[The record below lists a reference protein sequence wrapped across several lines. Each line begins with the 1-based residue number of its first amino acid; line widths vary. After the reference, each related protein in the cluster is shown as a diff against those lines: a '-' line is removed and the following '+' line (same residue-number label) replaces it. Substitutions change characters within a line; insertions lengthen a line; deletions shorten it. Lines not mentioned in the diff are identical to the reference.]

1 MEYIILVALFF
12 VIVLLVIVLVNGRQ
26 KIDQQALV
34 DNIAVNV
41 ATEQSR
47 LRQEIATTLSSQI
60 TSLSQTLVGT
70 QDLAAKAQRE
80 NLKEV
85 SENFQNL
92 RQELGNNV
100 QHLQQNTENRLESLR
115 KSVDERLREIQASNE
130 KKLGDIQQ
138 TVDEKLQ
145 KTLEEKMSNS
155 FKMVSERLEQVYK
168 GLGEMQ
174 TIAASVGDLKKVLS
188 NTKTR
193 GIVGEIQLDAILQD
207 ILTPD
212 QYDKDIATRPGSS
225 ERVEFAIKLPGADK
239 NETVYLPIDAKFPG
253 ETYATLQ
260 DAYFS
265 GDKAQID
272 TAFKNLEIFIKQ
284 SAKTIR
290 DKYVEPPYTTNFAI
304 LFLPFE
310 GLYAEVVNRNL
321 IEVLQRDYSVN
332 IAGPSTMAAM
342 LNALQMGFRTLQI
355 QKRSDE
361 VWKTLSAV
369 KTEFETFGAVFRKA
383 QERIKQLD
391 QEMDKL
397 VGTRSRA
404 IERKLRGVQSIE
416 LKQADQIIDIQGDD
430 LVSLES

>member
-1 MEYIILVALFF
+1 MDYIILAVL
-12 VIVLLVIVLVNGRQ
+12 VVLVVLMLLVLVKGF
-26 KIDQQALV
+26 KKPDTKPLV
-34 DNIAVNV
+34 DEIGTQLLKGLSDALMK
-41 ATEQSR
+41 EQSA
-47 LRQEIATTLSSQI
+47 LRQEITNNVSSQMTALGQALMGAQDLSS
-60 TSLSQTLVGT
+60 
-70 QDLAAKAQRE
+70 KAQRE
-80 NLKEV
+80 NLKDMSQRV
-85 SENFQNL
+85 QQL
-92 RQELGNNV
+92 QES
-100 QHLQQNTENRLESLR
+100 TENRLEALR
-115 KSVDERLREIQASNE
+115 NSVDNRLREIQSSNE

-145 KTLEEKMSNS
+145 KTLDEKMTNS

-174 TIAASVGDLKKVLS
+174 HIATSVGDLKKVLS

-193 GIVGEIQLDAILQD
+193 GIVGEIQLDAILQE

-212 QYDKDIATRPGSS
+212 QYDKDVATRPGSS
-225 ERVEFAIKLPGADK
+225 ERVEFAIKLPGASKD
-239 NETVYLPIDAKFPG
+239 EMVYLPIDAKFPG
-253 ETYATLQ
+253 ETYAALQ
-260 DAYFS
+260 DAYLT
-265 GDKAQID
+265 GDKNQID
-272 TAFKNLEIFIKQ
+272 AAFKQLETFIKQ
-284 SAKTIR
+284 SAKSIR
-290 DKYVEPPYTTNFAI
+290 EKYVEPPYTTNFAI

-321 IEVLQRDYSVN
+321 IEVLQRDYAVN

-369 KTEFETFGAVFRKA
+369 KTEFETFGAVFKKA
-383 QERIKQLD
+383 QDRIKQLD

-416 LKQADQIIDIQGDD
+416 LDQADQIIDINSED
-430 LVSLES
+430 LRLE

>member
-1 MEYIILVALFF
+1 MDYIILAVL
-12 VIVLLVIVLVNGRQ
+12 VVLVVLMLLVLVKGFKKPDTQ
-26 KIDQQALV
+26 PLV
-34 DNIAVNV
+34 DEIGTRLLKGLSDALMK
-41 ATEQSR
+41 EQSA
-47 LRQEIATTLSSQI
+47 LRQEITNNVSSQMTALGQALMGAQDLSS
-60 TSLSQTLVGT
+60 
-70 QDLAAKAQRE
+70 KAQRE
-80 NLKEV
+80 NLKDMSQRV
-85 SENFQNL
+85 QQL
-92 RQELGNNV
+92 QES
-100 QHLQQNTENRLESLR
+100 TENRLEMLR
-115 KSVDERLREIQASNE
+115 NSVDNRLREIQSSNE

-145 KTLEEKMSNS
+145 KTLDEKMTNS

-174 TIAASVGDLKKVLS
+174 HIATSVGDLKKVLS

-193 GIVGEIQLDAILQD
+193 GIVGEIQLDAILQE

-212 QYDKDIATRPGSS
+212 QYDKDVATRPGSS
-225 ERVEFAIKLPGADK
+225 ERVEFAIKLPGASKD
-239 NETVYLPIDAKFPG
+239 EMVYLPIDAKFPG
-253 ETYATLQ
+253 ETYAALQ
-260 DAYFS
+260 DAYLT
-265 GDKAQID
+265 GDKNQID
-272 TAFKNLEIFIKQ
+272 AAFKQLETFIKQ
-284 SAKTIR
+284 SAKSIR
-290 DKYVEPPYTTNFAI
+290 EKYVEPPYTTNFAI

-321 IEVLQRDYSVN
+321 IEVLQRDYAVN

-369 KTEFETFGAVFRKA
+369 KTEFETFGAVFKKA
-383 QERIKQLD
+383 QDRIKQLD

-416 LKQADQIIDIQGDD
+416 LDQADQIIDINGED
-430 LVSLES
+430 LRLE

>member
-1 MEYIILVALFF
+1 MEYIILALLL
-12 VIVLLVIVLVNGRQ
+12 IVLALLVMLLLRPQQ
-26 KIDQQALV
+26 KIDTQV
-34 DNIAVNV
+34 IADSV
-41 ATEQSR
+41 AKDQSQ
-47 LRQEIATTLSSQI
+47 LRQEINSNLMSQI
-60 TSLSQTLVGT
+60 GTLSQTLST
-70 QDLAAKAQRE
+70 AQESASKAQRE
-80 NLKEV
+80 NLKDISNHFQQLRHEV
-85 SENFQNL
+85 
-92 RQELGNNV
+92 
-100 QHLQQNTENRLESLR
+100 TENLEHVR
-115 KSVDERLREIQASNE
+115 KSVDDRLREIQLSNE

-145 KTLEEKMSNS
+145 KTLEEKMTNS

-174 TIAASVGDLKKVLS
+174 HIASSVGDLKKVLS

-193 GIVGEIQLDAILQD
+193 GIVGEIQLDAILQE

-212 QYDKDIATRPGSS
+212 QYDKDVATRPGSS
-225 ERVEFAIKLPGADK
+225 ERVEFAIKLPGNGAG
-239 NETVYLPIDAKFPG
+239 ESVYLPIDAKFPG
-253 ETYATLQ
+253 ETYAALQ
-260 DAYFS
+260 DAYMD
-265 GDKAQID
+265 GDKTQID
-272 TAFKNLEIFIKQ
+272 LAYKNLEIFIKQ
-284 SAKTIR
+284 SAKSIR
-290 DKYVEPPYTTNFAI
+290 EKYVEPPHTTNFAI

-321 IEVLQRDYSVN
+321 IEVLQRDYAVN

-369 KTEFETFGAVFRKA
+369 KTEFETFGAVFKKA
-383 QERIKQLD
+383 QDRIKQLD

-404 IERKLRGVQSIE
+404 IERKLRSVQSIE
-416 LKQADQIIDIQGDD
+416 LDQADRIIDINGND
-430 LVSLES
+430 LALDE

>member
-1 MEYIILVALFF
+1 METT
-12 VIVLLVIVLVNGRQ
+12 VLLVVLLVAVL
-26 KIDQQALV
+26 ALV
-34 DNIAVNV
+34 VLLLNLGRKMSELKNV
-41 ATEQSR
+41 KPD
-47 LRQEIATTLSSQI
+47 LGNDFSQ
-60 TSLSQTLVGT
+60 
-70 QDLAAKAQRE
+70 
-80 NLKEV
+80 
-85 SENFQNL
+85 L
-92 RQELGNNV
+92 RQELSTTISSQV
-100 QHLQQNTENRLESLR
+100 SALSQTISTAQQSSATIQKDALDNLDKNLNTLRADLTATQENLR
-115 KSVDERLREIQASNE
+115 KSVDENLKNIREGNDRQ
-130 KKLGDIQQ
+130 LGEIRQ

-145 KTLEEKMSNS
+145 KTLEDKMTNS

-174 TIAASVGDLKKVLS
+174 TLATSVGDLKKVLS

-193 GIVGEIQLDAILQD
+193 GIVGEIQLEAILQE

-225 ERVEFAIKLPGADK
+225 ERVEFAIKLPGNQAGE
-239 NETVYLPIDAKFPG
+239 NVYLPIDAKFPG
-253 ETYATLQ
+253 DSYAALQ
-260 DAYFS
+260 DAYLT
-265 GDKAQID
+265 GDKQQID
-272 TAFKNLEIFIKQ
+272 EAYKHLETFIKM

-290 DKYVEPPYTTNFAI
+290 EKYIEPPYTTNFAI
-304 LFLPFE
+304 MFLPFE

-321 IEVLQRDYSVN
+321 IEILQRDYSVN

-369 KTEFETFGAVFRKA
+369 KTEFETFGSVFKKA

-404 IERKLRGVQSIE
+404 IERKLRGVQSIDLSE
-416 LKQADQIIDIQGDD
+416 ADRIVDIQGED
-430 LVSLES
+430 LMALD

>member
-1 MEYIILVALFF
+1 MEYILLAALAI
-12 VIVLLVIVLVNGRQ
+12 VIVLLILVLLNTRQ
-26 KIDQQALV
+26 KDDSHALLDAISEQNAKQQ
-34 DNIAVNV
+34 
-41 ATEQSR
+41 SS
-47 LRQEIATTLSSQI
+47 LRQELSSTMSSQI
-60 TSLSQTLVGT
+60 VSLSQTLVSSQET
-70 QDLAAKAQRE
+70 ASKAQRE
-80 NLKEV
+80 NLKDI
-85 SENFQNL
+85 SDNFQQL
-92 RQELGNNV
+92 RQEVTENIR
-100 QHLQQNTENRLESLR
+100 HLQDNTDNKLENVR
-115 KSVDERLREIQASNE
+115 KSVDERLREIQSSNE

-145 KTLEEKMSNS
+145 KTLEEKMTNS

-174 TIAASVGDLKKVLS
+174 TIATSVGDLKKVLS

-193 GIVGEIQLDAILQD
+193 GIVGEIQLDAILQE

-212 QYDKDIATRPGSS
+212 QYDKDVATRPGSS
-225 ERVEFAIKLPGADK
+225 ERVEFAIKLPG
-239 NETVYLPIDAKFPG
+239 NEAGEAVYLPIDAKFPG
-253 ETYATLQ
+253 ERYAALQ
-260 DAYFS
+260 DAYLS
-265 GDKAQID
+265 GDKGQID
-272 TAFKNLEIFIKQ
+272 AAFKQLESFIKL

-290 DKYVEPPYTTNFAI
+290 EKYVEPPHTTNFAI

-321 IEVLQRDYSVN
+321 IEVLQRDYAVN

-369 KTEFETFGAVFRKA
+369 KTEFETFGAVFKKA
-383 QERIKQLD
+383 QDRIKQLD

-404 IERKLRGVQSIE
+404 IERKLRSVQSIE
-416 LKQADQIIDIQGDD
+416 LDQADQIIDIQSED
-430 LVSLES
+430 LRLGE